1 MTNTIAVESGQ
12 QPWWRDAVIY
22 QIYPRS
28 FADST
33 GSGVG
38 DLRGITDRLDH
49 IAALGVD
56 AVWLSPFY
64 KSPQND
70 AGYDVSDY
78 TDVDPLFGTL
88 ADFDAMLEKA
98 HALGLRVIIDTVP
111 NHSSDQHEWFQAAL
125 AAAPGSPER
134 DRYMFRDGKGA
145 DGSEPPNNWPSIF
158 GGPAW
163 TRVDDGQW
171 YLHIFD
177 TSQPDFNWR
186 NPAVGDM
193 FEDVLRF
200 WLDRGVDG
208 FRVDVA
214 HGCIKPEGLP
224 DMETHDLHVGEMDP
238 PYFGHD
244 ETHEI
249 YRRWRRIF
257 DSYEGD
263 RVLCAEAWVHP
274 IENIAKYVRPDE
286 MHQAFNFGYLEQEW
300 DAQGLR
306 AAIEESLQAFGDV
319 GAPATWVLSNHDTI
333 RHRTRLSL
341 EPKPPHGR
349 GLGPDSPEHADPKRS
364 RIRARAATMLMLA
377 LPGGAYIY
385 QGEELGLTE
394 VRDIPDDA
402 REDPTFAR
410 TQGEQYGRDGC
421 RVPIPWEADAPA
433 YGFNNSGR
441 SWLPQPAEWAEFARD
456 RQIGDDGSML
466 ELYRE
471 AIRLRSVLGLG
482 SGAIEWVDFGPSA
495 VAFRNG
501 QTTVITNFGAEPIEV
516 PAGLTI
522 QLASGHVESTITAD
536 QTVWLTAT
544 E

>member
-1 MTNTIAVESGQ
+1 MTTHSAAEPSG

-64 KSPQND
+64 LSPQKD
-70 AGYDVSDY
+70 AGYDVADY
-78 TDVDPLFGTL
+78 TRVDPLFGTL
-88 ADFDAMLEKA
+88 ADFDKLLAKA
-98 HALGLRVIIDTVP
+98 HALDVRVIIDTVP

-125 AAAPGSPER
+125 KAGPGSPER
-134 DRYMFRDGKGA
+134 ERYIFRDGRGE

-163 TRVDDGQW
+163 SRMPDGQW

-177 TSQPDFNWR
+177 SSQPDFNWR
-186 NPAVGDM
+186 NPEVGDM
-193 FEDVLRF
+193 FESVLRF

-214 HGCIKPEGLP
+214 HGCIKPVGLP
-224 DMETHDLHVGEMDP
+224 DMETSDLHVGEMDP
-238 PYFGHD
+238 PYFGND

-257 DSYEGD
+257 DSYDGD

-274 IENIAKYVRPDE
+274 ISNIAKYVRPDE

-300 DAQGLR
+300 KADGLR
-306 AAIEESLQAFGDV
+306 EAITESLEAFGAV

-349 GLGPDSPEHADPKRS
+349 GLGPDSPEHADPERS
-364 RIRARAATMLMLA
+364 RIRARAATMLMFA
-377 LPGGAYIY
+377 LPGGAYMY
-385 QGEELGLTE
+385 QGEELGLPE
-394 VRDIPDDA
+394 VRDIPAD
-402 REDPTFAR
+402 RRQDPTFYR
-410 TQGEQYGRDGC
+410 TKGEQYGRDGC

-433 YGFNNSGR
+433 YGFNASGQ
-441 SWLPQPAEWAEFARD
+441 SWLPQPEEWRELARD
-456 RQIGDDGSML
+456 VQIGDEESML

-471 AIRLRSVLGLG
+471 AIRLRGVLGLG
-482 SGAIEWVDFGPSA
+482 SGTLEWLDMGDDVI
-495 VAFRNG
+495 AFRNG
-501 QTTVITNFGAEPIEV
+501 ETMVIANLGMTSVRVPDGLAAE
-516 PAGLTI
+516 
-522 QLASGHVESTITAD
+522 LASSPIDSEIGTDT
-536 QTVWLTAT
+536 TVWLR
-544 E
+544 

>member
-1 MTNTIAVESGQ
+1 MTTHSAAPGPA

-38 DLRGITDRLDH
+38 DLRGIAERLDH

-64 KSPQND
+64 LSPQKD
-70 AGYDVSDY
+70 AGYDVADY
-78 TDVDPLFGTL
+78 TQVDPLFGTL
-88 ADFDAMLEKA
+88 ADFDRLLEKA
-98 HALGLRVIIDTVP
+98 HALDVRVIIDTVP
-111 NHSSDQHEWFQAAL
+111 NHSSDQHEWFQGAL
-125 AAAPGSPER
+125 KAEPGSPER
-134 DRYMFRDGKGA
+134 ERYIFRDGRGP

-163 TRVDDGQW
+163 TRVSDGQW

-177 TSQPDFNWR
+177 SSQPDFNWR
-186 NPAVGDM
+186 NPEVGDM
-193 FEDVLRF
+193 FESVLRF

-224 DMETHDLHVGEMDP
+224 DMATDDLHVGEMDP
-238 PYFGHD
+238 PYFGND

-274 IENIAKYVRPDE
+274 ITNIAKYVRRDE

-300 DAQGLR
+300 DAEGLR
-306 AAIEESLQAFGDV
+306 KTIAESLEAFGAV

-349 GLGPDSPEHADPKRS
+349 GLGPDSPEHADPERS

-385 QGEELGLTE
+385 QGEELGLPE
-394 VRDIPDDA
+394 VREIPAD
-402 REDPTFAR
+402 RRQDPTFFR
-410 TQGEQYGRDGC
+410 TNGEQYGRDGC
-421 RVPIPWEADAPA
+421 RVPIPWEAEAPA
-433 YGFNNSGR
+433 YGFNDSGQ
-441 SWLPQPAEWAEFARD
+441 SWLPQPAEWREYARD
-456 RQIGDDGSML
+456 VQIGDDDSML

-471 AIRLRSVLGLG
+471 AIRLRGVFGLG
-482 SGAIEWVDFGPSA
+482 SGDFEWLEMGGA
-495 VAFRNG
+495 VIAFRNG
-501 QTTVITNFGAEPIEV
+501 ETTVITNFGTASVPI
-516 PAGLTI
+516 PAGLGVE
-522 QLASGHVESTITAD
+522 LASAATDGEIPMDS
-536 QTVWLTAT
+536 TVWLR
-544 E
+544 